1 MTKDSKKRV
10 MREFTPEFR
19 KEAAD
24 QVISQG
30 RTVADV
36 AEGLGIPEGTLFG
49 WVSKFRSG
57 KWSMD
62 CVKSTRSNREP
73 QPSPD
78 RLKISELQ
86 AQLRRVTQER
96 DILKKAAA
104 YFAQNLG

>member
-1 MTKDSKKRV
+1 MTSNVKKKVVR
-10 MREFTPEFR
+10 RFAPEFR
-19 KEAAD
+19 REAAD

-30 RTVADV
+30 RSVKDV
-36 AEGLGIPEGTLFG
+36 AEGLGIPPATLFT

-57 KWSMD
+57 QWAIEF
-62 CVKSTRSNREP
+62 VKSQGPARQ
-73 QPSPD
+73 QPSRD
-78 RLKISELQ
+78 QLTISELQ

>member
-1 MTKDSKKRV
+1 MTKDLKKRAI
-10 MREFTPEFR
+10 RKFTPEFR

-30 RTVADV
+30 RSITDV
-36 AEGLGIPEGTLFG
+36 SEALGIPGGTLSA

-57 KWSMD
+57 AWKLESGLSNGSNKTHQPSMD
-62 CVKSTRSNREP
+62 QR
-73 QPSPD
+73 
-78 RLKISELQ
+78 KIAELQ

>member
-1 MTKDSKKRV
+1 MTKDLKKRV
-10 MREFTPEFR
+10 IRKFTPEFR

-30 RTVADV
+30 RSVTEV
-36 AEGLGIPEGTLFG
+36 AEGLGIPEGTLFV

-62 CVKSTRSNREP
+62 SVKSARSNRQQ
-73 QPSPD
+73 QPYPD
-78 RLKISELQ
+78 QLKISELQ
-86 AQLRRVTQER
+86 AMLRRVTQER

>member
-10 MREFTPEFR
+10 MRKFTPEFR

-30 RTVADV
+30 RSVADV
-36 AEGLGIPEGTLFG
+36 AEGLGIPEGTLFV

-57 KWSMD
+57 KWGMD
-62 CVKSTRSNREP
+62 SIRTTRSIRQQ
-73 QPSPD
+73 QPSQD
-78 RLKISELQ
+78 QLKISELQ